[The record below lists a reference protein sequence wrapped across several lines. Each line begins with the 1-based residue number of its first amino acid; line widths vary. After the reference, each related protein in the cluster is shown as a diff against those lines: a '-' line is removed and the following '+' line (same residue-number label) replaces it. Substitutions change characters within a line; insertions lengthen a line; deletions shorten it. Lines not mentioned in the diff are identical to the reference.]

1 MIVGGRVFVL
11 PILQRTQALS
21 LEVMTLTPQTNR
33 VYTKEGVAVSV
44 DGVAQVKVASGTENI
59 LQAAQQCLGKR
70 PNEVAEIALQTM
82 EGNQRAILG
91 TMSVEEIYQDREGFA
106 TRVLEVAATDMA
118 NIVLET
124 RLKSPAVTGW
134 RGG

>member
-1 MIVGGRVFVL
+1 ML

-59 LQAAQQCLGKR
+59 LQAAQQFLGKR

-82 EGNQRAILG
+82 EGNQRAILEVWPE
-91 TMSVEEIYQDREGFA
+91 SHWPGFA
-106 TRVLEVAATDMA
+106 LRQADVFQSYTA
-118 NIVLET
+118 
-124 RLKSPAVTGW
+124 W
-134 RGG
+134 